1 MIIRRDAFTQTEISM
16 AFTSGFLTSAL
27 GTVTVST
34 PFSSPAFTSPTL
46 ASSGSRNRL
55 TNLPLLRSTRC
66 HLSFLSSSSFVRSPL
81 TTSTLPSSTSTLTSS
96 FFTPGRSAL
105 KTCASG
111 VSFQSTRALA
121 NAAVSLLP
129 PEIAGTMERK
139 VSKGSAQRSAKGSNT
154 LLRRTIDIAGVACF
168 DSCAR
173 KILYWIVGRLGLLSA
188 FG

>member
-1 MIIRRDAFTQTEISM
+1 M
-16 AFTSGFLTSAL
+16 AFTSGFLTWAF

-34 PFSSPAFTSPTL
+34 PFSSPAFTSSTL
-46 ASSGSRNRL
+46 ASSGSRKRL
-55 TNLPLLRSTRC
+55 ANLPLLRSTRC
-66 HLSFLSSSSFVRSPL
+66 HLSFLSSFSLLRSPL

-121 NAAVSLLP
+121 NAAVSLLLP

-139 VSKGSAQRSAKGSNT
+139 ASKGSAQRSAKGSNT
-154 LLRRTIDIAGVACF
+154 LLRRTIDIVGVDCF
-168 DSCAR
+168 GLCAR
-173 KILYWIVGRLGLLSA
+173 KILWIVGRNRMLSA
-188 FG
+188 FA